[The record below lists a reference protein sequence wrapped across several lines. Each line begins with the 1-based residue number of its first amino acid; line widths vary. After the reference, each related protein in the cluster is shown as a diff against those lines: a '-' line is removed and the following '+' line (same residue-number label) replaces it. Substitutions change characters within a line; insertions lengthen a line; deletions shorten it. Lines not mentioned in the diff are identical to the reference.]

1 MLNPFQYESIGYI
14 DHKML
19 CHVLSKLS
27 QKMENCQHSHIQKF
41 LKIRNPI
48 IYSQEKQSIYQIGI
62 LESKS
67 VSK

>member
-14 DHKML
+14 DHNML
-19 CHVLSKLS
+19 CHVLSKYLKKWRS
-27 QKMENCQHSHIQKF
+27 VNISHIQKV

-48 IYSQEKQSIYQIGI
+48 IYSQEKQSIYQIGV

-67 VSK
+67 LSK